1 MIKKPLYKVAGL
13 QKRRKWKEQEEGKAR
28 TSAARPGGDNFGL
41 RDMEIGLVVVMVM
54 FLLQLMVKETDY
66 MCVYVNVDDAKWID
80 RKKQQ
85 SEGNNKNGKAQ
96 VLTKAKLFSQI
107 AIMGLIT

>member
-1 MIKKPLYKVAGL
+1 
-13 QKRRKWKEQEEGKAR
+13 
-28 TSAARPGGDNFGL
+28 
-41 RDMEIGLVVVMVM
+41 
-54 FLLQLMVKETDY
+54 MVKETDY
-66 MCVYVNVDDAKWID
+66 MCGYVNVDDAKWID

-107 AIMGLIT
+107 AIMGSIA